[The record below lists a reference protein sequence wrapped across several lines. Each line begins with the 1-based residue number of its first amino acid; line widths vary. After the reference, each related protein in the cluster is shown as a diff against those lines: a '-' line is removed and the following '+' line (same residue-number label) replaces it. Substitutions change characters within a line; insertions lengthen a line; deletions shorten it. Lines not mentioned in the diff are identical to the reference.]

1 MKLVIAGS
9 RTVVNIQHL
18 YNAILTLDLGD
29 TVKNKVTEIISGG
42 ANGADKLGEI
52 LATKLNKTLTIM
64 PAEWDKYGKGAGYR
78 RNEEMAELGDAV
90 LVLYDGI
97 SKGSKHMIE
106 LAKKHNKKVWVY
118 YVYVG

>member
-18 YNAILTLDLGD
+18 YNAILTLGLGD
-29 TVKNKVTEIISGG
+29 TVKNEVTEIISGG

-78 RNEEMAELGDAV
+78 RNEDMAELGDAV

-118 YVYVG
+118 YVYVS

>member
-9 RTVVNIQHL
+9 RTIVNIQHL

-29 TVKNKVTEIISGG
+29 IVRNEVTEIISGG

-78 RNEEMAELGDAV
+78 RNEDMAKLGDSV
-90 LVLYDGI
+90 LVLYDGV

-118 YVYVG
+118 YVYVS

>member
-29 TVKNKVTEIISGG
+29 TVKNEVTEIISGG

-64 PAEWDKYGKGAGYR
+64 PAEWDKYGKAAGYR
-78 RNEEMAELGDAV
+78 RNEDMAELGDAV
-90 LVLYDGI
+90 LVLYDGV

-118 YVYVG
+118 YVYVS

>member
-9 RTVVNIQHL
+9 RTIVNIQHL

-29 TVKNKVTEIISGG
+29 IVRNEVTEIISGG

-52 LATKLNKTLTIM
+52 LATKLNKDLIII

-78 RNEEMAELGDAV
+78 RNEDMAELGDAV

-118 YVYVG
+118 YVYVS

>member
-29 TVKNKVTEIISGG
+29 VIRNEVTEIISGG

-52 LATKLNKTLTIM
+52 LAAKLNKTLTIM
-64 PAEWDKYGKGAGYR
+64 PAEWDKYGKAAGYR
-78 RNEEMAELGDAV
+78 RNEDMAELGDAV
-90 LVLYDGI
+90 LVLYDGV

-118 YVYVG
+118 YVYVS

>member
-29 TVKNKVTEIISGG
+29 TVKNEVTEIISGG

-52 LATKLNKTLTIM
+52 LAAKLNKTLTIM
-64 PAEWDKYGKGAGYR
+64 PAEWDKYGKAAGYR
-78 RNEEMAELGDAV
+78 RNEDMAELGDAV

-118 YVYVG
+118 YVYVS

>member
-18 YNAILTLDLGD
+18 YNAILTLGLGD
-29 TVKNKVTEIISGG
+29 TVKNEVTEIISGG

-52 LATKLNKTLTIM
+52 LAAKLNKTLTIM

>member
-29 TVKNKVTEIISGG
+29 TVKNEVTEIISGG

-64 PAEWDKYGKGAGYR
+64 PAEWDKYGKAAGYR
-78 RNEEMAELGDAV
+78 RNEDMAELGDAV